1 MLTWSNIGAFSKV
14 VIAWT
19 IASILL
25 QIAVIVLGIQYDS
38 SMSLIWWINAILLLP
53 VSFLSE
59 VLGEIGFD
67 VRGNAGYLL
76 MTLSLA
82 MILIGVT
89 QVLREIRGH

>member
-1 MLTWSNIGAFSKV
+1 
-14 VIAWT
+14 
-19 IASILL
+19 
-25 QIAVIVLGIQYDS
+25 
-38 SMSLIWWINAILLLP
+38 MSLIWWINAILLLP